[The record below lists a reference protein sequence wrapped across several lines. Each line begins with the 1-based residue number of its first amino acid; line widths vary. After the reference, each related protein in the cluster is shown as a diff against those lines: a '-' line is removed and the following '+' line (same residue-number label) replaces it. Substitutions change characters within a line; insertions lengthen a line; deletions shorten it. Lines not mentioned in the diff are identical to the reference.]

1 MLSNEYFLALELDWV
16 IETVILFGNDDA
28 VLTVL
33 FLSCAMKKGIT
44 WTFSLQVMLDRLL
57 GVSLQH
63 ELILICLRVGKAA
76 IVFVTPS
83 FVISRL

>member
-33 FLSCAMKKGIT
+33 FLSCAMKNGIT

-63 ELILICLRVGKAA
+63 ELILICLRAGKAA